1 MIFFQLEKLRLLQSR
16 DEQLESQSCRYEER
30 LVELHSVIAELTRQL
45 EQREADRIQE
55 EEEEEVDEVT
65 TVEEEQEV
73 EAAEAVAATELDSR
87 TSTDIL
93 DAEAVEAG
101 KRMMEEEEE
110 ETEKFAD
117 SNSNRRRR
125 SIPSKGRSPSQRRQ
139 QPSFADLSFLR
150 LTAAG
155 MVGASGEEEDE
166 EEEEL
171 EEEEEDGERLSVSPS
186 SADASGSF
194 QVRESLQ
201 PINMQKL

>member
-1 MIFFQLEKLRLLQSR
+1 M
-16 DEQLESQSCRYEER
+16 
-30 LVELHSVIAELTRQL
+30 ELHSVIAELTRQL

-110 ETEKFAD
+110 THKFAD
-117 SNSNRRRR
+117 NNSNRRRR

>member
-1 MIFFQLEKLRLLQSR
+1 MEKLRLLQSR
-16 DEQLESQSCRYEER
+16 DEQLESHSCRYEER

-110 ETEKFAD
+110 THKFAD
-117 SNSNRRRR
+117 NNSNRRRR

>member
-1 MIFFQLEKLRLLQSR
+1 M
-16 DEQLESQSCRYEER
+16 
-30 LVELHSVIAELTRQL
+30 ELHSVIAELTRQL

-101 KRMMEEEEE
+101 KRMMEE

-194 QVRESLQ
+194 QVRESFQ

>member
-1 MIFFQLEKLRLLQSR
+1 MEKLRLLQSR
-16 DEQLESQSCRYEER
+16 DDQLESQSCRYEER

-110 ETEKFAD
+110 THKFAD
-117 SNSNRRRR
+117 NNSNRRRR

-194 QVRESLQ
+194 QVRESFQ